1 MNSRGVD
8 LLTGEVRYDDWYAV
22 LSVGGQLGPHSL
34 AALRLPHVVAL
45 LPQLH
50 RHMLGYVLD
59 EEAEW
64 EKYEAGDVTT
74 QPRKINQSSELRLL
88 HLQILVNTV

>member
-1 MNSRGVD
+1 MNSRGED

-64 EKYEAGDVTT
+64 EKYEAADEGEQVADVV
-74 QPRKINQSSELRLL
+74 IYAGWGNLRGP
-88 HLQILVNTV
+88 